1 MKKNNILS
9 LLMMMLVASV
19 CVTSFTSCGGNDD
32 DDPIAG
38 NPNIGVHRIDVQFDG
53 NFQGKWTAINVFVGV
68 KQDGQITGLYENGKA
83 LDINSR
89 VNNWTSTQI
98 RDYSISTE
106 NGAAALTATVM
117 LSAPYN
123 VVTTEDVSITMVG
136 YINNKRI
143 YTQVFTLPA
152 GKSIMTV
159 NFSTIDGG
167 KSSYSIDNGEVI
179 E

>member
-1 MKKNNILS
+1 MKKYINF
-9 LLMMMLVASV
+9 LLVTMLTI
-19 CVTSFTSCGGNDD
+19 VTTCLFTSCGGDD
-32 DDPIAG
+32 DEPIG
-38 NPNIGVHRIDVQFDG
+38 GDPNIGVHRIDIQFDG

-68 KQDGQITGLYENGKA
+68 KQNGQITGLYENGKA

-89 VNNWTSTQI
+89 INNWTSTQI

-106 NGAAALTATVM
+106 NNAAALTATVM

-123 VVTTEDVSITMVG
+123 VVTVG

>member
-1 MKKNNILS
+1 MKKYIS
-9 LLMMMLVASV
+9 FLLVTMLTM
-19 CVTSFTSCGGNDD
+19 VTTCLFTSCGGNDD

-68 KQDGQITGLYENGKA
+68 KQDGQITGLYEKGKA

-89 VNNWTSTQI
+89 INNWTSTQI

-123 VVTTEDVSITMVG
+123 VVTTEDVNITMVG

>member
-1 MKKNNILS
+1 MKKYINF
-9 LLMMMLVASV
+9 LLVTMLTI
-19 CVTSFTSCGGNDD
+19 VTTCLFTSCGGDD
-32 DDPIAG
+32 DEPIG
-38 NPNIGVHRIDVQFDG
+38 GDPNIGVHRIDVQFDG

-68 KQDGQITGLYENGKA
+68 KQNGQITGLYENGEA

-89 VNNWTSTQI
+89 LNNWTSTQI

-106 NGAAALTATVM
+106 DGAAALTATVM

-123 VVTTEDVSITMVG
+123 VVTTEDVNITMVG

>member
-1 MKKNNILS
+1 MKKYIS
-9 LLMMMLVASV
+9 FLLVTMLTM
-19 CVTSFTSCGGNDD
+19 VTTCLFTSCGGNDD

-38 NPNIGVHRIDVQFDG
+38 DQNIGVHRIDVQFDG

-106 NGAAALTATVM
+106 DNAAALTATVM

-123 VVTTEDVSITMVG
+123 VVTTEDVNITMVG
-136 YINNKRI
+136 YVNNKRI

>member
-1 MKKNNILS
+1 MKKYIS
-9 LLMMMLVASV
+9 FLLVTMLTM
-19 CVTSFTSCGGNDD
+19 VTTCLFTSCGGNDD

-38 NPNIGVHRIDVQFDG
+38 SPNIGVHRIDVQFDG

-106 NGAAALTATVM
+106 NNAAALTATVM

-123 VVTTEDVSITMVG
+123 VVTTEDVNITMVG

>member
-1 MKKNNILS
+1 MKKYIS
-9 LLMMMLVASV
+9 FLLVTMLTM
-19 CVTSFTSCGGNDD
+19 VTTCLFTSCGGNDD

-83 LDINSR
+83 LEINSR
-89 VNNWTSTQI
+89 INNWTSTQI

-106 NGAAALTATVM
+106 NNAAALTATVM

-123 VVTTEDVSITMVG
+123 VVTTEDVNITMVG

>member
-1 MKKNNILS
+1 MKKNTVLN
-9 LLMMMLVASV
+9 LLMMMALSIV
-19 CVTSFTSCGGNDD
+19 CITSFTSCGGNDD
-32 DDPIAG
+32 DPIG
-38 NPNIGVHRIDVQFDG
+38 GDPNIGVHRIDMQFDG

-68 KQDGQITGLYENGKA
+68 KQNGQVTGLYENGKV

-123 VVTTEDVSITMVG
+123 VVTTEDVNITMVG

-152 GKSIMTV
+152 GKSIITV

>member
-1 MKKNNILS
+1 MKKYIS
-9 LLMMMLVASV
+9 FLLVTMLTM
-19 CVTSFTSCGGNDD
+19 VTTCLFTSCGGNDD

-38 NPNIGVHRIDVQFDG
+38 SPNIGVHRIDVQFDG

-83 LDINSR
+83 LEINSR
-89 VNNWTSTQI
+89 INNWTSTQI

-106 NGAAALTATVM
+106 NNAAALTATVM

-123 VVTTEDVSITMVG
+123 VVTTEDVNITMVG